1 MSKSKYNVVNPNI
14 LIDKYG
20 ADALRLYEMFLGPLE
35 QYKPWNTNGISG
47 VSGFLKKLWRLFHPE
62 DGALAVTDEAPA
74 PAELKVLHRAIQKAQ
89 EDIEKFSFNTSVSLF
104 MITVNELTALK
115 CHKRAILEP
124 LVLLVSPYA
133 PHLAEELWQ
142 ELGHAAGSIS
152 TASYPE
158 FREEF
163 LVEDT
168 VTYPLAINGKVRE
181 QMQFAAAATA
191 AEIETAVLASD
202 FLAKHGEGKSA
213 KKVIVVPGR
222 MVNVVV

>member
-47 VSGFLKKLWRLFHPE
+47 VGSFLKKLWRLFYPE
-62 DGALAVTDEAPA
+62 DGTWAVTEDSAT
-74 PAELKVLHRAIQKAQ
+74 PAELKVLHRAIQKVQ

-124 LVLLVSPYA
+124 LVLLLAPFA
-133 PHLAEELWQ
+133 PHLAEELWA
-142 ELGHAAGSIS
+142 ELGHAPGSLS
-152 TASYPE
+152 AARYP
-158 FREEF
+158 R
-163 LVEDT
+163 V
-168 VTYPLAINGKVRE
+168 PPR
-181 QMQFAAAATA
+181 
-191 AEIETAVLASD
+191 
-202 FLAKHGEGKSA
+202 
-213 KKVIVVPGR
+213 VPGR
-222 MVNVVV
+222 SLGDVPAGHQRQGARANGVCRRSHARRD